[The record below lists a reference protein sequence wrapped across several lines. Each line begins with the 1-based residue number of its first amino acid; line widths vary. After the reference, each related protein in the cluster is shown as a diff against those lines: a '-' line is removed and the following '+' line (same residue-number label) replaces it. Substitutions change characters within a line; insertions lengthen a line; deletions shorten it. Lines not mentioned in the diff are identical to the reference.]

1 MKNFLINSYFFLTA
15 KRWKGVVIKFNGILS
30 GAKNFVLLMPEDETD
45 FQNALS
51 VAEFLLSKKLHVTM
65 VANNLA
71 MHLIKDKSPYRFEE
85 YFPTD
90 KNKLG
95 FPKLKLLH
103 RLKIYSY
110 DALISLGEE
119 TSLFQKFCAE
129 KLSAEVKIGSVMP
142 GNSKIFSVQIS
153 INKDDSIDFYKNFL
167 NCLQLLF

>member
-1 MKNFLINSYFFLTA
+1 MKNFLTNIYFFLTA
-15 KRWKGVVIKFNGILS
+15 KRRKSVVKKFNGALS

-51 VAEFLLSKKLHVTM
+51 IAEFLLSKKLHVTI

-71 MHLIKDKSPYRFEE
+71 MHLIKDKSPYRLEE

-95 FPKLKLLH
+95 FPKLKLLR

-110 DALISLGEE
+110 DALISLEKE
-119 TSLFQKFCAE
+119 SSSFQKFCAD
-129 KLSAEVKIGSVMP
+129 KLSAEVKIGLAMP
-142 GNSKIFSVQIS
+142 GNSKIYSVQIS
-153 INKDDSIDFYKNFL
+153 INGADSIDFYKIFL